1 MIQITNLSFSFGET
15 PLYERVSLNIGEN
28 QKIGLVGSNGSGK
41 TTLLNIIAG
50 KEKETNG
57 KIKVIGKVG
66 IVPQEIK
73 NDPEMEKAENVR
85 NFVDPDSSH
94 GDHELKKLFS
104 GLELTLGLADKPQ
117 KLSGGQKTKLALA
130 RALLAAPDILLLDE
144 PTNFM
149 DVAGKKWV
157 MNFLA
162 NYPKTVIVISHD
174 LSLMNHAIDKI
185 LFINSLSKTIDEY
198 KGNYS
203 KFEKLKKE
211 KDELQKRQAV
221 QGMKQVKRM
230 EEAVKHAMSFRS
242 EKGVRVRV
250 QLQKRL
256 AKMKE
261 TLPELPQEVRKIK
274 IRLPDPAN
282 IGEVVIKAESV
293 KKSYGQNEV
302 LKDVSLTI
310 YRGERIALIGPN
322 GAGKSTFIKTLMG
335 ILKPDSGTIT
345 KNSDLD
351 IGYYSQEFET
361 FDMNK
366 KVIDTFTD
374 ITHLNEGVCRAYLGR
389 YMFSGDKIYQRI
401 ETLSGGR
408 CEACEGQGQTKIEM
422 QFMPDIW
429 VTCEVCGGKRYN
441 QQTLEITYKG
451 KNISEVLSMTV
462 GDSREFFGSHEPIL
476 RKIETLLDVGLHYV
490 ELGQPATTL
499 SGGEAQRVKLSSE
512 LSKKATGK
520 TLYILDEPTTGLHF
534 ADLEKLLNVF
544 KILVSRGN
552 TVLVIEHNLDI
563 IKNADWVIDLGP
575 EGGDKGG
582 EIVAQGTP
590 EEITKVKR
598 SYTGQFLKK
607 EI

>member
-15 PLYERVSLNIGEN
+15 PLYEGVTFNIGEN

-73 NDPEMEKAENVR
+73 HDPEMEKAKNVR
-85 NFVDPDSSH
+85 GFVDPDDSH

-104 GLELTLGLADKPQ
+104 GLELTLELNDKPQ

-130 RALLAAPDILLLDE
+130 KALLAAPDILLLDE

-149 DVAGKKWV
+149 DVSGKKWV

-185 LFINSLSKTIDEY
+185 LFVNSLSKTIDEY

-230 EEAVKHAMSFRS
+230 EEAVKHAMSLRS

-293 KKSYGQNEV
+293 KKSYGENEV

-374 ITHLNEGVCRAYLGR
+374 ITHLNEGICRAYLGR

-401 ETLSGGR
+401 ETLSGGEKTR
-408 CEACEGQGQTKIEM
+408 LSIALLTA
-422 QFMPDIW
+422 
-429 VTCEVCGGKRYN
+429 
-441 QQTLEITYKG
+441 
-451 KNISEVLSMTV
+451 KN
-462 GDSREFFGSHEPIL
+462 HN
-476 RKIETLLDVGLHYV
+476 LL
-490 ELGQPATTL
+490 
-499 SGGEAQRVKLSSE
+499 
-512 LSKKATGK
+512 
-520 TLYILDEPTTGLHF
+520 ILDEPTTYL
-534 ADLEKLLNVF
+534 DVLSQRIILEALKEYKGAML
-544 KILVSRGN
+544 IVSH
-552 TVLVIEHNLDI
+552 TPEFVIELAP
-563 IKNADWVIDLGP
+563 KRAYLF
-575 EGGDKGG
+575 
-582 EIVAQGTP
+582 P
-590 EEITKVKR
+590 EEKTMFWENSLVQKVE
-598 SYTGQFLKK
+598 